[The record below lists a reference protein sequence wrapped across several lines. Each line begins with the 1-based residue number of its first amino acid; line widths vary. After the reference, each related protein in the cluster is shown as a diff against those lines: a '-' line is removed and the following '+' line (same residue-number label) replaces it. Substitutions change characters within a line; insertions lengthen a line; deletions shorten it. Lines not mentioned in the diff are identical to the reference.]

1 MLRCEPIALRCTR
14 SHLLKTCETTR
25 SAFVSNSPRS
35 AGSLDLYAA
44 GDRPLHPLRLRQVA
58 SIVKRSL
65 SLVVAVDFEV
75 VNGCLSRHHQLWPDN
90 LHICHHSKCK
100 SDQAGNSIAI
110 GNKLSEKENISRGTS
125 KLQQHIYPQV
135 TSLGTSNKFYISV
148 AFEYMP

>member
-35 AGSLDLYAA
+35 AGSLDWYAGA
-44 GDRPLHPLRLRQVA
+44 RPLHPLRLRQVA
-58 SIVKRSL
+58 RSNRSL
-65 SLVVAVDFEV
+65 SLVQVAVDFEV

-90 LHICHHSKCK
+90 LHICQHSKFK
-100 SDQAGNSIAI
+100 SIQAGNSIAI

-148 AFEYMP
+148 AFECMP